1 MKKVRNSNIEILRI
15 ISMIFIVISHYT
27 VHNGISNASLPL
39 GINRYLLEITTLGN
53 IGVILF
59 VLISGYFMLEQKEFK
74 IKRILSLYLQIVF
87 YSLGIYLL
95 FIIFGLQDFS
105 IKQLIKC
112 ALPIL
117 FEEYWFMTCYIVLY
131 LLSPFIN
138 KFLNHLKR
146 KEHFNFILVIML
158 LFSIVPTFTTKQLY
172 GNQLTQFIMFYSI
185 GAYLKKYPKNILSN
199 NKKLNK
205 RVLLLTSFLL
215 VLSVIFFD
223 IMGSQYSVFNNHTT
237 YFFQRNS
244 ILAIL
249 FSISLFNIFINKK
262 EFNNKLINIVSSCTL
277 GVYLIHDNNLV
288 RNVLWTNIL
297 KVYKYVNSNYLI
309 IHMILSVIIIFIV
322 CTIIEYI
329 RKNTVEKITNKLID
343 KLSILENKFKL
354 LYKRLIK

>member
-1 MKKVRNSNIEILRI
+1 MKRIRNSNIEILRI
-15 ISMIFIVISHYT
+15 ISMIFIVLSHYT
-27 VHNGISNASLPL
+27 VHNGISNLSLPL
-39 GINRYLLEITTLGN
+39 NINRLLLEIATLGN

-59 VLISGYFMLEQKEFK
+59 VMISGYFMIEQKEFK
-74 IKRILSLYLQIVF
+74 LKRVISLYLQIVF
-87 YSLGIYLL
+87 YSILIYFV
-95 FIIFGLQDFS
+95 FIILGKDIFS
-105 IKQLIKC
+105 IKRLIKYF
-112 ALPIL
+112 LPITYG
-117 FEEYWFMTCYIVLY
+117 EYWFMSCYMILY
-131 LLSPFIN
+131 IFSPFLNKLLIN
-138 KFLNHLKR
+138 LKK
-146 KEHFNFILVIML
+146 KEYINLIML
-158 LFSIVPTFTTKQLY
+158 MIFLFSILSTITGRTFY
-172 GNQLTQFIMFYSI
+172 GNELVQFVMFYSI
-185 GAYLKKYPKNILSN
+185 GGYFKKYPKNKFNNNKLSKRVFFITSLLLILS
-199 NKKLNK
+199 
-205 RVLLLTSFLL
+205 T
-215 VLSVIFFD
+215 IFFD

-244 ILAIL
+244 ILSII

-262 EFNNKLINIVSSCTL
+262 EFNNKLINIISSCTL

-288 RNVLWTNIL
+288 RNVLWTNVL